1 MTKETPHTAVEQV
14 LRVPFNT
21 EIFFSAI
28 SQSGWPRMGPGERQQ
43 RVALWLQADVRGQH
57 GMAKSAGIRR
67 DETATSNAKSATPGL
82 VGPVAMVLGALLLI
96 TIVKELACVMWRRRL
111 MRAID
116 RLRANQEVFVNAGDE
131 REHEATEIESGRWAV
146 KFQGASGPGRRQRY
160 TSMMLRVNREQG
172 TFQGTGHDSMGECV
186 VEGFFN
192 SRCHRIAW
200 VVECARSG
208 TRSATYT
215 DLHALHGRRKHIL
228 CRTENPDGTSRYRSR
243 PGAFCIGT
251 KSWWPSQGR
260 ATT

>member
-1 MTKETPHTAVEQV
+1 MNWNRCWNFLVKTAK
-14 LRVPFNT
+14 T
-21 EIFFSAI
+21 
-28 SQSGWPRMGPGERQQ
+28 GWRPRMGLGERQQ
-43 RVALWLQADVRGQH
+43 RVALWLQADFRGQH

-131 REHEATEIESGRWAV
+131 REDEDTEIESGRWAV
-146 KFQGASGPGRRQRY
+146 KFQGPGRRQRY

-172 TFQGTGHDSMGECV
+172 SFEGTGHDSIGECV
-186 VEGFFN
+186 IKGFFN
-192 SRCHRIAW
+192 SRCNRVAW

-208 TRSATYT
+208 TLSATYT
-215 DLHALHGRRKHIL
+215 DLHASHGRRKHIL
-228 CRTENPDGTSRYRSR
+228 CRTENPDGTSRFRSR
-243 PGAFCIGT
+243 PGAFCAGT
-251 KSWWPSQGR
+251 KSWRPSQGR